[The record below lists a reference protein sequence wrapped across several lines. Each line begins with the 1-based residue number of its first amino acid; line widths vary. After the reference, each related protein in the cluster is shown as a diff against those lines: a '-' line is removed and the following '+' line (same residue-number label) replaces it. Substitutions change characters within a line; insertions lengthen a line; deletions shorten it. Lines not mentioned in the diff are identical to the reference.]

1 MPEYVP
7 SLNILI
13 AEDDDA
19 AAHLMVTNLKRT
31 GIEATFIRAKDGE
44 EADAFLKNP
53 EQASP
58 AFSFKDK
65 VVVLLDIRMPKMDGV
80 QVLQF
85 IKQSDYFK
93 ILPVIMFTTSNRDVE
108 IRRCYENGCNFYLKK
123 EVDYQKFSE
132 KISILSAYLQNA
144 ELPVLEETENV

>member
-1 MPEYVP
+1 
-7 SLNILI
+7 
-13 AEDDDA
+13 
-19 AAHLMVTNLKRT
+19 
-31 GIEATFIRAKDGE
+31 
-44 EADAFLKNP
+44 
-53 EQASP
+53 
-58 AFSFKDK
+58 
-65 VVVLLDIRMPKMDGV
+65 MDGV

-85 IKQSDYFK
+85 IKQSGYFK